1 MSKVSMDLVKIL
13 RQKTQVSLMDCKK
26 ALEDADGDLDAAV
39 EILRK
44 KGAAVAAKRAD
55 AETNNGR
62 IEALVSNDFKRGS
75 MVQISCETDFS
86 ANTEDMKNFALNVAQ
101 LSADSG
107 IVNAEELMQ
116 KNKSLENTYNEL
128 LAKISEKIHISKI
141 AHFATEGF
149 GVVNHYI
156 HPGSTIGVLIELA
169 TQSDAFPHLE
179 ELKTLA
185 RDICMHVAVMNPPF
199 LNPESVDTAS
209 LDKEKEII
217 REQLKASGKP
227 ENMID
232 KIMGGKI
239 NKFYEESCLI
249 KQRFIKNDDQTIE
262 QLVEQLSKKINNP
275 VTIKRFARF
284 AIGR

>member
-1 MSKVSMDLVKIL
+1 M
-13 RQKTQVSLMDCKK
+13 
-26 ALEDADGDLDAAV
+26 
-39 EILRK
+39 
-44 KGAAVAAKRAD
+44 
-55 AETNNGR
+55 
-62 IEALVSNDFKRGS
+62 
-75 MVQISCETDFS
+75 
-86 ANTEDMKNFALNVAQ
+86 
-101 LSADSG
+101 
-107 IVNAEELMQ
+107 
-116 KNKSLENTYNEL
+116 
-128 LAKISEKIHISKI
+128 
-141 AHFATEGF
+141 
-149 GVVNHYI
+149 
-156 HPGSTIGVLIELA
+156 IELT
-169 TQSDAFPHLE
+169 TQNDALQHLE

-262 QLVEQLSKKINNP
+262 QLVEQLSKKINTP
-275 VTIKRFARF
+275 ITIKRFVRF